1 MSRDI
6 VDTRR
11 GGGPMEMATYLVTAV
26 LVEGRSP
33 REVALAHGVS
43 KSWVYELLAR
53 YRAEGEAGLM
63 ARSRRPRRSPT
74 KISHRFED
82 DIVRVRKELVEAGYD
97 AGAETIRVHLARRRR
112 TSVPSIS
119 TIWRVLKARGFVTAQ
134 PHKRPKSS
142 YVRFCAELPNQCWQM
157 DVTHVVLAT
166 GAEVEILNIID
177 DHSRLCVAS
186 VARRVTK
193 ALDVVMTFHQAA
205 AHHGYPAGVLSDNGA
220 IFTAEARHGVC
231 VMETELL
238 ALGISF
244 KHSRPYHPQTC
255 GKVERFHQTVKK
267 HLAAQRPART
277 VPALQAQLERFVDY
291 YNTVRPH
298 RSLGRST
305 PAAASRAR
313 TKAQP
318 ANAPLSIVPHCR
330 IRQDKVNAGNITLR
344 YRSRLYH
351 VGIGRRH
358 EGTRVLVLVADRD
371 VRVLTI
377 DGELLRHLTLNPDRL
392 YQPLGA

>member
-1 MSRDI
+1 
-6 VDTRR
+6 
-11 GGGPMEMATYLVTAV
+11 MEMAMYLVTAV

-33 REVALAHGVS
+33 REVAAAHGVS
-43 KSWVYELLAR
+43 KTWVYELLAR
-53 YRAEGEAGLM
+53 YRAEGEAGLV

-82 DIVRVRKELVEAGYD
+82 DIVRLRKELVEAGYD
-97 AGAETIRVHLARRRR
+97 AGAETIRVHLARQRRGV
-112 TSVPSIS
+112 VPSVA
-119 TIWRVLKARGFVTAQ
+119 TIWRVLKARGFVTPQ

-142 YVRFCAELPNQCWQM
+142 YIRFCAELPNECWQM

-166 GAEVEILNIID
+166 GTEVEVLNIID

-193 ALDVVMTFHQAA
+193 ALDVVTTFHEAA
-205 AHHGYPAGVLSDNGA
+205 THHGYPASMLSDNGA

-231 VMETELL
+231 VMESELL
-238 ALGISF
+238 TLGISF

-255 GKVERFHQTVKK
+255 GKVERFHQTMKK
-267 HLAAQRPART
+267 HLAAHRPARSL
-277 VPALQAQLERFVDY
+277 PALQAQLERFVEY

-298 RSLGRST
+298 RALGRKT
-305 PAAASRAR
+305 PAAAFKAR
-313 TKAQP
+313 TKARP
-318 ANAPLSIVPHCR
+318 ANTPLSVVPHCR
-330 IRQDKVNAGNITLR
+330 IRQDKVNAGNVTLR

-351 VGIGRRH
+351 VGVGRRH

-371 VRVLTI
+371 VRVLNTN
-377 DGELLRHLTLNPDRL
+377 GELLRHLTLDPNRL
-392 YQPLGA
+392 YQPLGT